1 MKKELYLYSGIY
13 DFTAERIISALNE
26 NPDDDVVMRINSPGG
41 GVLAG
46 WGIIAKMQERKGK
59 VHVKID
65 GGAMS
70 MAAMISLFADHVE
83 ALDVSTIMLHR
94 AIGYADTQE
103 QKDWLNRINKDLRA
117 KIETKVDAEQ
127 FEKVTGYKVADL
139 FEKEERLDLFLS
151 AKQAKQIGIV
161 DSIVKADPDQIK
173 AVAQMFDVAA
183 QVTQID
189 NSKNIIMTKEDFK
202 LKHPEAYN
210 ALVAEVKTAVLAEES
225 DRVGSWMVFIDTDKK
240 AVLDG
245 IASGKAISATQMS
258 EFVIKKTA
266 QASLATLD
274 EEGKGT
280 PAAEQSEAAKKAT
293 EAGAKKTEAQM
304 LEEETMSLLGVK
316 K

>member
-1 MKKELYLYSGIY
+1 MKKELYLYSSIWDY
-13 DFTAERIISALNE
+13 SAERIISDLNE
-26 NPDDDVVMRINSPGG
+26 NPDEDVTMRINSPGG
-41 GVLAG
+41 SVLAG

-59 VHVKID
+59 VNVKID

-94 AIGYADTQE
+94 AFGYTDTQD
-103 QKDWLNRINKDLRA
+103 QKDWLNRINKDLRS
-117 KIETKVDAEQ
+117 KIEAKVDAEQ
-127 FEKVTGYKVADL
+127 FEKVTGHKVADL
-139 FEKEERLDLFLS
+139 FEKEERIDLYLS

-173 AVAQMFDVAA
+173 AVSDMFNVAA
-183 QVTQID
+183 HFSTISNT
-189 NSKNIIMTKEDFK
+189 NSNMTKEDFK

-210 ALVAEVKTAVLAEES
+210 ALVADVKAAVLTEEN

-266 QASLATLD
+266 QANLATLD
-274 EEGKGT
+274 AEGKST
-280 PAAEQSEAAKKAT
+280 PTAEQSEAAKLAT
-293 EAGAKKTEAQM
+293 EQGAKKTEAQV
-304 LEEETMSLLGVK
+304 LEDDVIALLGLK